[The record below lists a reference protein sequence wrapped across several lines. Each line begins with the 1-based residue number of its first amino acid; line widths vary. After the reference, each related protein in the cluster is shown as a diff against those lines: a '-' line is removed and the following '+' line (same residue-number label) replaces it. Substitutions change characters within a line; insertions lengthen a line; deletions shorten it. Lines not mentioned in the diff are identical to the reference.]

1 MQSRGSTRGDVP
13 PVDGGVQPDSG
24 AIARQRTAWLLWSAF
39 CISLGMLYL
48 AGWKLAPGAAQPGAL
63 PVQPFILIAA
73 INSLFALAI
82 RGMRARQQAPGRKF
96 TLLLIGLALDESVAL
111 IGFVLH
117 QTNSMPRHTTWFL
130 AAAGLLHLIQAPLD
144 FGSSIPTNSDP
155 PAGVTVE

>member
-13 PVDGGVQPDSG
+13 PVDGGAQPDS
-24 AIARQRTAWLLWSAF
+24 AAAARQRTVWLLWCAF

-48 AGWKLAPGAAQPGAL
+48 VGWIFAPEYTQPGTL

-73 INSLFALAI
+73 INGLFALSV
-82 RGMRARQQAPGRKF
+82 RGLRARQPLPGRKF

-117 QTNSMPRHTTWFL
+117 QSNSMPRHTPWFL

-144 FGSSIPTNSDP
+144 FGSSIPANSDP